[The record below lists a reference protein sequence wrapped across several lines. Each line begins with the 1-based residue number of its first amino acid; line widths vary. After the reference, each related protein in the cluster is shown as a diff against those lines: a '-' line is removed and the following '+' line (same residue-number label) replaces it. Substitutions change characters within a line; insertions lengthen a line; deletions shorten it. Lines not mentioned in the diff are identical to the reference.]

1 MRPPACR
8 LQPAR
13 GSPLSALLQISAQM
27 GTVGALGQA
36 GLRWVTGIRGTASLD
51 GGIHARKGRDL
62 KVHLNTPEEAV
73 ELVSF
78 RWASA
83 PVRGSLCA
91 HVCERGWGGRGCEP
105 VCACVC
111 DHLGL

>member
-27 GTVGALGQA
+27 GAVGALGQA
-36 GLRWVTGIRGTASLD
+36 GLRWVTGVRGTASLD
-51 GGIHARKGRDL
+51 GGIHTRKGRDL
-62 KVHLNTPEEAV
+62 KVHLNTPDEAV

-78 RWASA
+78 RWASHTGERE
-83 PVRGSLCA
+83 PVR
-91 HVCERGWGGRGCEP
+91 
-105 VCACVC
+105 ACVQVRV
-111 DHLGL
+111 GQAWV